1 MLESKI
7 SINGESYGLLL
18 NTKATKDIAKRYGGL
33 EKLGDKLLQSENFE
47 MAIDEVI
54 WLIVELANQY
64 IKTQMLKTKA
74 EIPLLTEEEVEI
86 LTSPSDLADFK
97 DAIMLCLQEGMSRS
111 VHSEHDEKNKTAG

>member
-1 MLESKI
+1 MAEAKI

-64 IKTQMLKTKA
+64 IKTQMLKTKT

>member
-1 MLESKI
+1 MPESKI

-47 MAIDEVI
+47 VAIDEVI

-64 IKTQMLKTKA
+64 IKTQMLKTKT

-97 DAIMLCLQEGMSRS
+97 DSIMLCLQEGMSRS

>member
-1 MLESKI
+1 MPESKI

-47 MAIDEVI
+47 IAIDEII

-64 IKTQMLKTKA
+64 IKTQMLKTKT
-74 EIPLLTEEEVEI
+74 EFPLLTEEEVEI

>member
-1 MLESKI
+1 MAESKI

-33 EKLGDKLLQSENFE
+33 EKLGDKILQSENFE

-64 IKTQMLKTKA
+64 IKTQMLKTKT

>member
-1 MLESKI
+1 MAESKI

-64 IKTQMLKTKA
+64 IKTQMLKTKT

-111 VHSEHDEKNKTAG
+111 VHSEQDEKNKTDG

>member
-64 IKTQMLKTKA
+64 IKTQMLKTKT

-111 VHSEHDEKNKTAG
+111 VHSEQDEKNKTAG

>member
-1 MLESKI
+1 MAESRI

-64 IKTQMLKTKA
+64 IKTQMLKTKT

-97 DAIMLCLQEGMSRS
+97 DSIMLCLQEGMSIS

>member
-1 MLESKI
+1 MAESKI

-64 IKTQMLKTKA
+64 IKT
-74 EIPLLTEEEVEI
+74 
-86 LTSPSDLADFK
+86 
-97 DAIMLCLQEGMSRS
+97 
-111 VHSEHDEKNKTAG
+111 

>member
-1 MLESKI
+1 MAEAKI

-64 IKTQMLKTKA
+64 IKTQMLKTKT
-74 EIPLLTEEEVEI
+74 EIPLLTQEEVEI

>member
-1 MLESKI
+1 MAESKI

-64 IKTQMLKTKA
+64 IKTQMLKTKT

-97 DAIMLCLQEGMSRS
+97 DSIMLCLQEGMSRS

>member
-1 MLESKI
+1 MAEAKI

-64 IKTQMLKTKA
+64 IKTQMLKTKT

-97 DAIMLCLQEGMSRS
+97 DSIMLCLQEGMSRS
-111 VHSEHDEKNKTAG
+111 VHSEHDEKNKTDG

>member
-1 MLESKI
+1 M
-7 SINGESYGLLL
+7 
-18 NTKATKDIAKRYGGL
+18 
-33 EKLGDKLLQSENFE
+33 QSENFE

-64 IKTQMLKTKA
+64 IKTQMLKTKT

>member
-1 MLESKI
+1 MAESKI

-64 IKTQMLKTKA
+64 IKTQMLKTKT

>member
-1 MLESKI
+1 MAEAKI

-64 IKTQMLKTKA
+64 IKTQMLKTKT

-111 VHSEHDEKNKTAG
+111 VYSEQDKKNKTAG

>member
-1 MLESKI
+1 MAESRI

-54 WLIVELANQY
+54 WLIVELANQF
-64 IKTQMLKTKA
+64 IKTQMLKTKT

>member
-1 MLESKI
+1 MPESKI

-33 EKLGDKLLQSENFE
+33 ENLGDKLLQSENFE

-64 IKTQMLKTKA
+64 IKTQMLKTKT

-97 DAIMLCLQEGMSRS
+97 DAIMLCLQEGMNRS
-111 VHSEHDEKNKTAG
+111 VHSKQDEKNKTAG

>member
-1 MLESKI
+1 MAESKI

-64 IKTQMLKTKA
+64 IKTQMLKTKT
-74 EIPLLTEEEVEI
+74 EIPLLTQEEVEI